1 MLISHK
7 HKFITIDVPKTG
19 SRSLR
24 ESFAPLG
31 IIDILGEPN
40 VNAIFYQHGTATEC
54 KNSLSKIGLNFNNYY
69 SFCVTRNPWDRY
81 FSFFKYCKEK
91 GEQFKREKNSLNEWS
106 NYKINQGKYWASV
119 FDQQSDKEI
128 FKNIILD
135 NSSQDTFYSD
145 KNREIMVD
153 HIADFENFENEFASL
168 CDKVG
173 IKPLKLKHGNQ
184 SFNTLNMHDFYNQEL
199 IDLIAKKEKNVIQLK
214 GYAHIA
220 QT

>member
-7 HKFITIDVPKTG
+7 HKFITIDIPKTG

-40 VNAIFYQHGTATEC
+40 VNAIFYQHGKAIEC
-54 KNSLSKIGLNFNNYY
+54 KNSLSDIGLNFNDYY
-69 SFCVTRNPWDRY
+69 SFCVARNPWDRY

-91 GEQFKREKNSLNEWS
+91 GEQFKREKNLLTEWS
-106 NYKINQGKYWASV
+106 NHKIIQGKYWASI

-135 NSSQDTFYSD
+135 NSSQDTFYYD
-145 KNREIMVD
+145 KNRVIMVN
-153 HIADFENFENEFASL
+153 HVADFENLQSEFVSF
-168 CDKVG
+168 CDK
-173 IKPLKLKHGNQ
+173 IDINTPKLKHDNQ
-184 SFNTLNMHDFYNQEL
+184 SYSALSMHDFYNQEL
-199 IDLIAKKEKNVIQLK
+199 IDLVAEKEAGVIELK
-214 GYAHIA
+214 GYDYI
-220 QT
+220 T